1 MHRFFTLAAVSLL
14 ALCACSSPVPETDAV
29 LYEGARLIVGDG
41 SAAIEN
47 AAFVVENGHF
57 LEVGAVGE
65 IEAPSGA
72 PRVDLTGMT
81 VMPTIIDTHVHT
93 NTEREALIA
102 DLHSRPHW
110 GVSAVMSLGRDA
122 EASAIEIRNQDI
134 PGAARFRTAG
144 VGITGPEPGRTEI
157 PYWVTTE
164 EEARQAVRE
173 QAARGVDIIKIWVDT
188 RGGTVEKLPLELG
201 AAVIDEAHK
210 VGQRVTAHI
219 FDLADAK
226 ALLRADIDSFAHGI
240 RDTDVD
246 DEIIELFK
254 ERPDFV
260 LVPNLPGRGVPTDLS
275 WLSDALSAEEM
286 ERLQA
291 SNVENPG
298 SQAAFAIQARNLARV
313 NDEGVTIALGSDGNS
328 AWAPHVEMEDMAISG
343 MTPAE
348 VIVAATKNGAEFL
361 RLDDVGTIET
371 GKRADFI
378 VLEANPLEDITNTRK
393 IDAVYLAGDQIDR
406 GE

>member
-1 MHRFFTLAAVSLL
+1 MHRILALATVSLL
-14 ALCACSSPVPETDAV
+14 ALCACSSPASETDAV

-41 SAAIEN
+41 GAPIEN
-47 AAFVVENGHF
+47 AAFVVEDGHF
-57 LEVGAVGE
+57 LQVGAVGE

-93 NTEREALIA
+93 NIEREALIG
-102 DLHSRPHW
+102 DLRSRPYW
-110 GVSAVMSLGRDA
+110 GVSAIMSLGRDPQ
-122 EASAIEIRNQDI
+122 ESAIEIRNQDI

-188 RGGTVEKLPLELG
+188 RGGTVEKFPLELA
-201 AAVIDEAHK
+201 AAVIDEAHN

-219 FDLADAK
+219 YELADAK
-226 ALLRADIDSFAHGI
+226 ELLRAGIDSFAHGI

-246 DEIIELFK
+246 EEIIELFK

-260 LVPNLPGRGVPTDLS
+260 LAPNLPGRGVPTDLS
-275 WLSDALSAEEM
+275 WLSDSLSAEEM
-286 ERLQA
+286 EGLQA
-291 SNVENPG
+291 SNVENPR
-298 SQAAFAIQARNLARV
+298 SQAAFAIQARNLARLSA
-313 NDEGVTIALGSDGNS
+313 EGVKIALGSDGNS
-328 AWAPHVEMEDMAISG
+328 AWAPHVEMEDMAMTG

-348 VIVAATKNGAEFL
+348 VIVAATKNGADFL
-361 RLDDVGTIET
+361 RLDDAGTIET

-378 VLEANPLEDITNTRK
+378 VLEDNPLEDITNTRK
-393 IDAVYLAGDQIDR
+393 IAAVYLAGDQVDR
-406 GE
+406 SE